1 MSIDML
7 PDDVLLDIFGFYV
20 DEAPRIEAWQ
30 SLVHV
35 CRRWRS
41 IAFRSPRRLNL
52 RLVCSNETPA
62 RDTLDVRPALPLFIQ
77 CYETVES
84 MDKYNI
90 VAVLERNDRVCDIT
104 LVDLKRWEWEKISA
118 AMQVPFPELT
128 HLQLWSYD
136 EAMSVLP
143 DSFLGRYVP
152 RLEFLWLARIPFP
165 GLPNLLLSATHLV
178 SLRLQLIPR
187 SGYFSPEGIVT
198 ALSTLSRLTTLSLHF
213 ESPQSRPDP
222 ARQRPHPLTRS
233 VLPAL
238 AYFRF
243 KGVSEYLEVVV
254 ARINAPRLSKLDVT
268 FFNDIVFDT
277 PQFTQFI
284 RRTPMLKGPQKAR
297 VTFEDD
303 AAVFNLSSQT
313 SGKYGVIEVTIPCRE
328 LDWQIS
334 SMEQICTSC
343 LPPLLTLEH
352 LYIYENPHWREH
364 WQDNIENA
372 LWLELLHPFT
382 SVKNLYISSDIARR
396 IVPALQELVRGRLG
410 RATEVLPAL
419 QYIFLEERQVS
430 GPVEEGIQLVIA
442 VRQAIGHPIAVSNG
456 QKVRFA

>member
-7 PDDVLLDIFGFYV
+7 PDDVLLGIFGFYV

-143 DSFLGRYVP
+143 DSFSGRHVP
-152 RLEFLWLARIPFP
+152 RLDPTF
-165 GLPNLLLSATHLV
+165 H
-178 SLRLQLIPR
+178 PR
-187 SGYFSPEGIVT
+187 E
-198 ALSTLSRLTTLSLHF
+198 
-213 ESPQSRPDP
+213 
-222 ARQRPHPLTRS
+222 
-233 VLPAL
+233 
-238 AYFRF
+238 
-243 KGVSEYLEVVV
+243 
-254 ARINAPRLSKLDVT
+254 
-268 FFNDIVFDT
+268 
-277 PQFTQFI
+277 
-284 RRTPMLKGPQKAR
+284 
-297 VTFEDD
+297 
-303 AAVFNLSSQT
+303 
-313 SGKYGVIEVTIPCRE
+313 
-328 LDWQIS
+328 
-334 SMEQICTSC
+334 
-343 LPPLLTLEH
+343 
-352 LYIYENPHWREH
+352 
-364 WQDNIENA
+364 
-372 LWLELLHPFT
+372 
-382 SVKNLYISSDIARR
+382 
-396 IVPALQELVRGRLG
+396 
-410 RATEVLPAL
+410 
-419 QYIFLEERQVS
+419 
-430 GPVEEGIQLVIA
+430 
-442 VRQAIGHPIAVSNG
+442 
-456 QKVRFA
+456 